1 MTRPGEPAMLECD
14 SCGRVQSFRMPPN
27 KSQPQGQRRFTGWSQ
42 PGDTAICRNCVARER
57 ERRKYVRQQNREG
70 NIEAYVIFKRHRIPR
85 VRAGS
90 DVDRCKRFVAE
101 AVTVLDARL
110 EFMEVYETRTTVNVK
125 VSFTTRAEGITP
137 EAFRDLCIE
146 AMEKDRR

>member
-1 MTRPGEPAMLECD
+1 MTRNNEPEALECD

-27 KSQPQGQRRFTGWSQ
+27 KSQPQGQRRFTGWSR

-57 ERRKYVRQQNREG
+57 ERRKYVRQKSPDG
-70 NIEAYVIFKRHRIPR
+70 NIEAYVIFKRYLIPR
-85 VRAGS
+85 LRAGS

-101 AVTVLDARL
+101 AVSVLDARL

-125 VSFTTRAEGITP
+125 VSFTTRAKVTP
-137 EAFRDLCIE
+137 EEFRDLCIT